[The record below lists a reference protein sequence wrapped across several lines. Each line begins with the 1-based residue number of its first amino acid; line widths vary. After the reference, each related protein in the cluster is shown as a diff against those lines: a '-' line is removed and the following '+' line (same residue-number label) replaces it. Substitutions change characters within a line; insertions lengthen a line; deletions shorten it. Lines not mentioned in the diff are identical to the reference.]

1 MRRAD
6 LLLEVVDAADPHLKE
21 HRATIAGVLE
31 ELGVDEKPRLVA
43 ANKCDLPGAA
53 TADIPGALR
62 ISAATGSGLP
72 ELRATLERELGEQ
85 GSPINLA
92 LPYTAAG
99 MIEALRGRAG
109 LKIAYDDDLIRLTGF
124 ASPEVAGQL
133 ARLALPGPQEKRE
146 TTRAAKRK

>member
-1 MRRAD
+1 
-6 LLLEVVDAADPHLKE
+6 
-21 HRATIAGVLE
+21 
-31 ELGVDEKPRLVA
+31 
-43 ANKCDLPGAA
+43 
-53 TADIPGALR
+53 
-62 ISAATGSGLP
+62 LP

-99 MIEALRGRAG
+99 VIEALRGRAG

-133 ARLALPGPQEKRE
+133 ARLALPGPQGKRE